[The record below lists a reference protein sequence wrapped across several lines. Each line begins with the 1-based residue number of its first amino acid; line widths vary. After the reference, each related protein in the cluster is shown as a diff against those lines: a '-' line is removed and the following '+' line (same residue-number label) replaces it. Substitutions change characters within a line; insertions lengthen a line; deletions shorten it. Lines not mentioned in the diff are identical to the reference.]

1 MQHPYPDNAK
11 QFGPSDENSST
22 RSEWLLRDAKNAA
35 ALRHALAMIDIEGA
49 HRLAWL
55 RSHFNRDQPRVP
67 AGHTDG
73 GQWTSGGGGN
83 VRYPAA
89 LGAVQGSGRL
99 ILSDVTP
106 DGIRA
111 WAQYAEAKDRD
122 EVQNKTDADS
132 AAEAALVERTTAIL
146 HYVVLLVSSVIARRP
161 GSSAQTYGTNVHT
174 AFAEAVRKMNLPGI
188 GQIGVEQSFDKDGL
202 ASYGADGSIRTDV
215 VLRNPKG
222 VIIAIYDLKTG
233 NAIIRPSRAKE
244 LRTLTGA
251 GPDVPVMELHSVRGL
266 MHR

>member
-1 MQHPYPDNAK
+1 MQHPYSDNAK

-22 RSEWLLRDAKNAA
+22 RIERLLRDSKNAA
-35 ALRHALAMIDIEGA
+35 ALRHALAMIDIAGA

-67 AGHTDG
+67 AGHPDG

-83 VRYPAA
+83 VRHPAA

-111 WAQYAEAKDRD
+111 WTKYAEAQDRD

-132 AAEAALVERTTAIL
+132 AAE
-146 HYVVLLVSSVIARRP
+146 
-161 GSSAQTYGTNVHT
+161 
-174 AFAEAVRKMNLPGI
+174 
-188 GQIGVEQSFDKDGL
+188 
-202 ASYGADGSIRTDV
+202 
-215 VLRNPKG
+215 
-222 VIIAIYDLKTG
+222 
-233 NAIIRPSRAKE
+233 
-244 LRTLTGA
+244 
-251 GPDVPVMELHSVRGL
+251 
-266 MHR
+266 